1 MTDNDEKEW
10 NDLADAIGNLPK
22 KKGRRSWKPASLLP
36 QYKKTPGF
44 RQRYVSKDEAN
55 IKKKLAEGWEFVIDD
70 EQEPKT
76 VGDISGREV
85 HDIGT
90 IEDGKPLSSTIDH
103 RELVLM
109 HLPEE
114 LAKQRD
120 EYYKNV
126 VKKRRAG
133 VKKKAQEDQDAAAK
147 QAGVMGENLDGGIT
161 ID

>member
-10 NDLADAIGNLPK
+10 NDLADAINDLPK

-36 QYKKTPGF
+36 QYKKNPGY

-55 IKKKLAEGWEFVIDD
+55 IKKKLAEGWEFVLD
-70 EQEPKT
+70 ENQEPKA

-109 HLPEE
+109 QLPEE

-120 EYYKNV
+120 EYYQNV
-126 VKKRRAG
+126 VRKRRAG
-133 VKKKAQEDQDAAAK
+133 VKQKAQEDQDAAAK
-147 QAGVMGENLDGGIT
+147 KAGIAGESLEGGLRIE
-161 ID
+161 